1 MMRMRKK
8 RMTVICA
15 MVLAGCLGLSGCA
28 QEPVEP
34 GPKELTC
41 KAELYYVNEEAVI
54 SGSGSYMMEEPI
66 EVELTGTSQ
75 ELLMKAVVE
84 SLKGVPENNPGY
96 ATMLSEDLQINGVTM
111 EKGVATVDLNT
122 EGLSGSSLEES
133 CLIAQIVES
142 LCETFE
148 DVKSVQFLVNGEKT
162 DSLMG
167 HYDVSQPIG
176 EDFFD
181 DMFDDDTAD

>member
-1 MMRMRKK
+1 MRMRKK
-8 RMTVICA
+8 WMTVICA

-28 QEPVEP
+28 QEPAKPAPE
-34 GPKELTC
+34 ELTC
-41 KAELYYVNEEAVI
+41 KAELYYVNEEAVV
-54 SGSGSYMMEEPI
+54 SGSGSYMMEDPI
-66 EVELTGTSQ
+66 EVKLTGTSQ

-96 ATMLSEDLQINGVTM
+96 ATMLPETLEVNGVTA
-111 EKGVATVDLNT
+111 EKGVATVDLKI

-142 LCETFE
+142 LCETF
-148 DVKSVQFLVNGEKT
+148 DDIDSVQFLVNGEKT

-167 HYDVSQPIG
+167 HYDISKPIG

-181 DMFDDDTAD
+181 DMFGDDTAD